1 MAAYIEVERKRL
13 PMARD
18 DERVQIAAAAN
29 GDDDAFSEIV
39 ERYQKPVYNLCYRL
53 LGNPGDAE
61 DASQEAFMKA
71 YRGLKKYDPERPF
84 MSWMLAISY
93 NQCMDQLRRR
103 RISWVGLEAL
113 FNRSD
118 QQSPSAEIAVDA
130 LGQAESVQKALSAL
144 SANDRAAVVLKYW
157 YDYSY
162 DEIAETLSLTNSAVK
177 SRLHRARRELVDIW
191 TAEQQA
197 LGEGQNEVSP
207 A

>member
-1 MAAYIEVERKRL
+1 
-13 PMARD
+13 MARD

-53 LGNPGDAE
+53 LGSPGDAE

-177 SRLHRARRELVDIW
+177 SRLHRARRELVNIW

-197 LGEGQNEVSP
+197 LEEGQNEVSP

>member
-1 MAAYIEVERKRL
+1 
-13 PMARD
+13 MARD

-39 ERYQKPVYNLCYRL
+39 DRYQRPVYNLCYRL
-53 LGNPGDAE
+53 LGNHGDAE

>member
-1 MAAYIEVERKRL
+1 
-13 PMARD
+13 MARD

>member
-1 MAAYIEVERKRL
+1 MV
-13 PMARD
+13 RD
-18 DERVQIAAAAN
+18 DETALITAAAE
-29 GDDDAFSEIV
+29 GDGDAFGEIV
-39 ERYQKPVYNLCYRL
+39 ERYHKPVYNLCYRL
-53 LGNPGDAE
+53 LGNHGDAE

-71 YRGLKKYDPERPF
+71 YKGLKKYDPKRPF
-84 MSWMLAISY
+84 ISWMLAIAY

-118 QQSPSAEIAVDA
+118 QQSPSAETTVVAS
-130 LGQAESVQKALSAL
+130 GEAERVQEALSAL
-144 SANDRAAVVLKYW
+144 STKDRAAVVLRYW

-177 SRLHRARRELVDIW
+177 SRLHRARRELMDVW
-191 TAEQQA
+191 TAEQLA
-197 LGEGQNEVSP
+197 LGEGQNEISP